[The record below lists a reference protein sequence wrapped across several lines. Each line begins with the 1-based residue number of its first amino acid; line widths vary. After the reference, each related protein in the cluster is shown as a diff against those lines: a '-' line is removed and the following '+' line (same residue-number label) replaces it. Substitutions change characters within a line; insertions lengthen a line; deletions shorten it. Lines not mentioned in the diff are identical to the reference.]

1 MPLLIGGSGRTITL
15 RLVAEHADAWN
26 CFGPPENF
34 AELSAILDGWCA
46 KVGRDPSE
54 IERTVC
60 IAQDDVEDVDRYV
73 GVDHLVVMTGVPF
86 DLGPLESLIAQR
98 DSLR

>member
-1 MPLLIGGSGRTITL
+1 
-15 RLVAEHADAWN
+15 
-26 CFGPPENF
+26 
-34 AELSAILDGWCA
+34 
-46 KVGRDPSE
+46 
-54 IERTVC
+54 VC
-60 IAQDDVEDVDRYV
+60 IAQDDVEDVDRYVDV

>member
-1 MPLLIGGSGRTITL
+1 
-15 RLVAEHADAWN
+15 
-26 CFGPPENF
+26 PPENV
-34 AELSAILDGWCA
+34 AELSGILDDWCA

-60 IAQDDVEDVDRYV
+60 IAQDDVEDADRYTDV
-73 GVDHLVVMTGVPF
+73 GVDHLVVMTGAPF